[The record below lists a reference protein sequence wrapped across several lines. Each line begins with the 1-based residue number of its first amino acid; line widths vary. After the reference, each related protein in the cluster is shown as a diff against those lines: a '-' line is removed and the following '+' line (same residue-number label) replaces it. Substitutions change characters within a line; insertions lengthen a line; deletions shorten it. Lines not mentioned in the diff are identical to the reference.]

1 MYSEDLV
8 INAGNKRDKNEKE
21 QKRMDGR
28 RGGQDTRIVAQTI
41 DNETE

>member
-21 QKRMDGR
+21 QRRMDGR
-28 RGGQDTRIVAQTI
+28 REEGEDKTHELLLKQ
-41 DNETE
+41 